1 MISVIFTPLY
11 LLQYFSVFILVLQGV
26 YLLGIILVVL
36 SMITTSGNY
45 IALYLSNKKI
55 KEIAEKTHPVQIL
68 RSGRIQVIDSRE
80 IVPGD
85 VLIV

>member
-26 YLLGIILVVL
+26 YMLGIILVIL

-55 KEIAEKTHPVQIL
+55 KEIAEKAHPVRVL
-68 RSGRIQVIDSRE
+68 RSGRIQLIDSRE

-85 VLIV
+85 LLIV